1 MDRHLG
7 HHTDCVVLS
16 AANRAAF
23 QGYVHELLSAGH
35 HAEAAAAWDSVF
47 EVVHRPW
54 VGPVVELPPLRPMR
68 IVVCTNTDCI
78 RCREGRSGFVFP
90 FLGPWSRR
98 RVIVAQGLDP
108 ETAWEAYSH
117 NEATMDRILI
127 AMYSSGWQVPDFCP
141 PIWDSTMA
149 RASTQLGG
157 AATEEMLTAWRT
169 WQFGVPRWI
178 SPVASPVP
186 SRQEGRTNAR
196 HRAQRALVAWLSISS
211 DGSQQRLPVIA
222 LPVGSLPCP
231 DTVLPAPTLW
241 SPYQSGLPL
250 PIDGGAS
257 DCCWWWCL
265 ERGVTADQ
273 HQPQGG
279 SLQSNVPRT
288 TMSLCP
294 WKSPRDHHLGS
305 VLQPH
310 PLPIQL
316 WRWSPRRGWELG
328 DRHTI
333 WSTRRIS
340 PGLLPLRKL
349 QFWREG
355 IVWQKRGS
363 RQEHARRP
371 RCYPWLQRWLHLWI
385 QDQPSH
391 LSFGSEP
398 NPKPGVSWKES
409 RFGFERTPVIPRRR
423 LIVGSL
429 PSPKF
434 LPPSERW
441 NRKAW
446 WRVDFN
452 VSGNNHASVWASSW

>member
-1 MDRHLG
+1 MGAHVSSVIQVLLMHFGSSVTEPKVAFEIVVPRRVTSMDRHLG

-108 ETAWEAYSH
+108 ETAWEAYNH

-169 WQFGVPRWI
+169 WQFGAPRWI

-196 HRAQRALVAWLSISS
+196 HRAQRALVAWLSKPRQMDRSRDS
-211 DGSQQRLPVIA
+211 LVIA
-222 LPVGSLPCP
+222 LHV
-231 DTVLPAPTLW
+231 
-241 SPYQSGLPL
+241 
-250 PIDGGAS
+250 
-257 DCCWWWCL
+257 
-265 ERGVTADQ
+265 
-273 HQPQGG
+273 
-279 SLQSNVPRT
+279 
-288 TMSLCP
+288 
-294 WKSPRDHHLGS
+294 
-305 VLQPH
+305 
-310 PLPIQL
+310 
-316 WRWSPRRGWELG
+316 G
-328 DRHTI
+328 DRPPTI
-333 WSTRRIS
+333 AKVVEGVFAVNVKGIPRHRAACTHSMVALPGWSS
-340 PGLLPLRKL
+340 PADRWRSFGLLLM
-349 QFWREG
+349 
-355 IVWQKRGS
+355 VM
-363 RQEHARRP
+363 
-371 RCYPWLQRWLHLWI
+371 
-385 QDQPSH
+385 
-391 LSFGSEP
+391 FG
-398 NPKPGVSWKES
+398 
-409 RFGFERTPVIPRRR
+409 T
-423 LIVGSL
+423 
-429 PSPKF
+429 
-434 LPPSERW
+434 
-441 NRKAW
+441 
-446 WRVDFN
+446 
-452 VSGNNHASVWASSW
+452 